1 MQIYYI
7 CTTDLHNVFLWVN
20 LTFRYIMATVKAM
33 VRSTAR
39 TAKVRFRLSDGRKVQ
54 FFIKSG
60 IEVPVALWDDKN
72 ECIRKRAVFDD
83 REKARIASEIAA
95 MKERI
100 TEAYEAHKHEG
111 LTSEILEIY
120 VYGENEEEAEGFFP
134 ALSRYTEEKKADG
147 NDIRRLGVLRRAL
160 LRYQAFTRLTA
171 DNSFTLDF
179 GTFTPDFLDRFE
191 RFMKDE
197 HALSERYPETYG
209 AVLAA
214 VGKDTRAAKERG
226 GNVIS
231 CIMKKLRAFSHWS
244 ARKNG
249 TPDPFTDYHIK
260 AERYG
265 TPYYITTEERN
276 MIAEADLSK
285 RPALA
290 VQRDIFVFHCC
301 IGCRVSDLY
310 SLTEESI
317 INGAVEYIPRKTKG
331 ERPETVRVPLNERA
345 RALVERYK
353 GVDKAGRLF
362 PFISQQKYNEAIK
375 EIFTLCGVTRLV
387 TVLDT
392 VTGEEVKRPIN
403 ELASSHLARR
413 TFIGNIYKQV
423 KDPNLVGA
431 LSGHKEGSK
440 AFARYREIDDDI
452 KKELV
457 SLIE

>member
-1 MQIYYI
+1 
-7 CTTDLHNVFLWVN
+7 
-20 LTFRYIMATVKAM
+20 MATVKAM

-39 TAKVRFRLSDGRKVQ
+39 TAKVRFRLSDGRKAQ
-54 FFIKSG
+54 FFVKSG

-120 VYGENEEEAEGFFP
+120 VYGEKEDKPEDGKGFFRQFDEY
-134 ALSRYTEEKKADG
+134 LCKKNESGEYTAHYK
-147 NDIRRLGVLRRAL
+147 VLKNSL

-179 GTFTPDFLDRFE
+179 GTFTPAFLEKFE
-191 RFMKDE
+191 RFLKDE
-197 HALSERYPETYG
+197 HRLSERYPETYG

-226 GNVIS
+226 CNVTS

-244 ARKNG
+244 AKKNG
-249 TPDPFTDYHIK
+249 TPDPFTDYRIK

-285 RPALA
+285 RPALV

-310 SLTEESI
+310 SLTDESI
-317 INGAVEYIPRKTKG
+317 IGGAVEYIPRKTKG
-331 ERPETVRVPLNERA
+331 GRPETVRVPLNERA